1 MSDIGLKQQLR
12 QTAFPGLNSS
22 SPWLIGSGYV
32 VGYVLVDWIT
42 FIYPFAPFGITPWNP
57 NTGLSFVLVL
67 LFGRKFIPLL
77 FVAPLAFD
85 AIVLHFPFPWSVE
98 ALLIALAGGGYAAG
112 FAFLLR
118 RGSRFNPALKR
129 LRDLI
134 VLLVVAAVSSAFV
147 GAGYIGILIATNLL
161 PAQQAIPAALQYWVG
176 DMIGIAVVAPFG
188 LVILTRGGFLK
199 ISAEAAMQILVVIAA
214 LVLAFVHAG
223 RYDFE
228 LFYVLFV
235 PIIWMA
241 VRGGLELVAA
251 GVLLTQIGLILGLQI
266 LPNKEV
272 SITALQAEMLVL
284 AITGLIAGAL
294 VTERR
299 RVEMQLRSHQDSLAR
314 MARLRSVGELAAA
327 IAHEINQP
335 LMAAGTYGRLAV
347 ERLRSGA
354 EDVASTVE
362 AAAKAVSQV
371 ERAAQVVQRL
381 RALISLDKSGRAP
394 FSVERIIEESLE
406 LSQPYLEQ
414 HNIKTR
420 VVLNGELPAI
430 KVDLLQ
436 VEEVTLNLIR
446 NSIEAI
452 GAADS
457 AGGTITVSAR
467 QSSIDFVEIAIEDT
481 GPGFEPEFLTA
492 MPPPLSSTK
501 AEGLGIGL
509 SLCRSIVEAH
519 GGRLRLGAGDQGALV
534 EFTLPIARSSD
545 G

>member
-1 MSDIGLKQQLR
+1 MGDIGLKLR
-12 QTAFPGLNSS
+12 SRPRAFPALISP

-67 LFGRKFIPLL
+67 LFGQKFIPLL

-85 AIVLHFPFPWSVE
+85 AIVLQFPFPWPAEV
-98 ALLIALAGGGYAAG
+98 LLIAVAGGGYAAG

-118 RGSRFNPALKR
+118 RGSRFDPALKT

-147 GAGYIGILIATNLL
+147 AAGYIGILIATNLL
-161 PAQQAIPAALQYWVG
+161 PAQQAISAALQYWVG
-176 DMIGIAVVAPFG
+176 DMIGIAVVSPFG
-188 LVILTRGGFLK
+188 LVVLTRGSFLK
-199 ISAEAAMQILVVIAA
+199 NTAEAITQILVVIAA
-214 LVLAFVHAG
+214 LVLVFVHSG
-223 RYDFE
+223 RYDLE
-228 LFYVLFV
+228 LLYVLFV

-241 VRGGLELVAA
+241 VRGGIELVAT
-251 GVLLTQIGLILGLQI
+251 GILLTQIGLIMGLQI

-272 SITALQAEMLVL
+272 SVLGLQAEMLVL

-294 VTERR
+294 VTEHR
-299 RVEMQLRSHQDSLAR
+299 RVEMQLRLHQDSLAR
-314 MARLRSVGELAAA
+314 MAWLGSVGELAAA

-347 ERLRSGA
+347 EGLRSGA
-354 EDVASTVE
+354 EDVASTAE

-394 FSVERIIEESLE
+394 ISVERIIKESLE

-414 HNIKTR
+414 HSIKAR
-420 VVLNGELPAI
+420 VVLNGALPAI

-436 VEEVTLNLIR
+436 AEQVTLNLIR
-446 NSIEAI
+446 NAIEAI
-452 GAADS
+452 GAADC

-467 QSSIDFVEIAIEDT
+467 QSGSDFVEIAIEDT
-481 GPGFEPEFLTA
+481 GPGFEPQFLA
-492 MPPPLSSTK
+492 ALPPPLSSTK

-509 SLCRSIVEAH
+509 SVCRSIVEAH
-519 GGRLRLGAGDQGALV
+519 GGRLRLGAGARGALV
-534 EFTLPIARSSD
+534 EFTLPIARPSD
-545 G
+545 S